1 MKTKI
6 TILSNL
12 QSGVRVVTLA
22 SSAPAPEKQKGEV
35 MEAEDNHD
43 MLVDDF
49 DLEQVG
55 KSL

>member
-1 MKTKI
+1 M
-6 TILSNL
+6 
-12 QSGVRVVTLA
+12 RVVTLA